1 MTKKPK
7 SRKAPA
13 PKAPAPKP
21 AAPMPYDRNVFVTQF
36 PLVKYFIYH
45 LTYYR
50 ILFDGYEEHQLQNEF
65 WTLTIDAHLL
75 RATTNWCMVFGSKSE
90 PTHWRRLTEESE
102 SHAQNFRNG
111 LFSEIGLSEV
121 GWRKYWT
128 DMKQFRDKWVAHREL
143 KPFTDPVPNFDT
155 ALAVAYYYDNWV
167 RDVISPHSLDEPP
180 FELFAASLR
189 ESVTPLVNKLLRAT
203 EMGSAEPPA

>member
-1 MTKKPK
+1 
-7 SRKAPA
+7 
-13 PKAPAPKP
+13 
-21 AAPMPYDRNVFVTQF
+21 
-36 PLVKYFIYH
+36 
-45 LTYYR
+45 
-50 ILFDGYEEHQLQNEF
+50 
-65 WTLTIDAHLL
+65 
-75 RATTNWCMVFGSKSE
+75 
-90 PTHWRRLTEESE
+90 
-102 SHAQNFRNG
+102 
-111 LFSEIGLSEV
+111 
-121 GWRKYWT
+121 
-128 DMKQFRDKWVAHREL
+128 MKQFRDKWVAHREL